1 MCYTIR
7 GGNKLS
13 GIRIIY
19 EVSHT
24 VKDRRYKAGDI
35 KPEI

>member
-1 MCYTIR
+1 MCNTIR
-7 GGNKLS
+7 DRNKPS